1 MNSNSQREQSLFE
14 AALDYADL
22 AERRAFLDG
31 ACGTDKALRER
42 IEQLLGLSKSA
53 DAFFTGCAPA
63 LEEAAASANP
73 VEIPSAAR
81 SALEPEP
88 RESSRFGPYK
98 LLEKLGEGG
107 CGVVYMAEQEQPVR
121 RRVALKLIKV
131 GMDTR
136 SVVARF
142 EAEGQA
148 LALMEHPNIA
158 KVFDAGATES
168 GRPYL
173 VMELVRGIP
182 ITEYCDQHKLSTQDR
197 LGLFIKV
204 CWAIQHAHQKGII
217 HRDLKPS
224 NILVTVNDG
233 VAVPKVIDF
242 GIAKAISFKLTDK
255 TLFTQFQ
262 ALVGTPAYLSPEQAD
277 MSSVDVDTRSD
288 IYSLGVLL
296 YELLVG
302 QTPFD
307 PKEALRDGLD
317 ALRKTIREKE
327 AVKPSTRL
335 KTMSAVE
342 QTTMAQRRR
351 TEGPKLIHQ
360 LRGDLDWIVMKC
372 LEKDR
377 ARRYETANGL
387 AMDVQRHLTSE
398 PVLARPPSRRY
409 RLQKL
414 VRRNRLVF
422 LSGAA
427 VAAALLLGAI
437 VSTVLWR
444 SEARL
449 RKEAELR
456 EKGSR
461 LGLLVTDRRFEEADK
476 LLADL
481 PLDKPSPA
489 LAAVFR
495 GLGDWH
501 ALKGRWSQAAER
513 FASLA
518 KVDQLDDPEL
528 LSSDSP
534 RLAAALLRAG
544 DLPGYEHS
552 RQTAVLSSTPTN
564 LAAQYWAVKVALVL
578 PPEPSLL
585 QSLILPAEIVEKR
598 FPTPEEMRPSPP
610 HGPQWSE
617 ALALL
622 DYRRGRCS
630 EALNWCYRCESYPIH
645 SGSRLATTSV
655 IKAMSNW
662 RLGQYQTAVQ
672 DWTQAH
678 ELVQAK
684 SEQGLDLGSTSPALF
699 PGIMQPEELE
709 SAWYDWEIAGLLLR
723 ECNDLLAESD
733 RSLDTLASPKPQDPA
748 VFRALGEW
756 RAIRGEWEQARKRF
770 EYLRQLQQP
779 PDAASSV
786 DYYDSAITLLKL
798 GDEGGFLRLRDE
810 AFRRFRGTADEAT
823 AQNSLKIGSLRPLDG
838 NSATN
843 LEPFVQI
850 LDRALASAGPI
861 KKGTTTP
868 SSWNLMLLGLL
879 EYRRGH
885 YPAALDL
892 AQRSLDTSAYI
903 ALPTATDRVIRAM
916 SFYKMG
922 NEAAA
927 RAELGRARSLVQSG
941 LNIGFDKW
949 YWREWLFVRLL
960 LQEADGLSK
969 SP

>member
-1 MNSNSQREQSLFE
+1 MDLNSQREQSLFE
-14 AALDYADL
+14 AALDFAD
-22 AERRAFLDG
+22 AAARRAFLDQ

-63 LEEAAASANP
+63 LEEAAADANP
-73 VEIPSAAR
+73 VQIPSAAR
-81 SALEPEP
+81 SVLEPEP
-88 RESSRFGPYK
+88 LESGRIGPYK

-107 CGVVYMAEQEQPVR
+107 CGVVYMAEQERPVR

-131 GMDTR
+131 GMEAR

-148 LALMEHPNIA
+148 LALMDHANIA
-158 KVFDAGATES
+158 KVFDAGATDS

-173 VMELVRGIP
+173 AMELVRGIP
-182 ITEYCDQHKLSTQDR
+182 ITEYCDQHQLSTQDR
-197 LGLFIKV
+197 LELFIKV

-242 GIAKAISFKLTDK
+242 GIAKAMSFKLTDK

-307 PKEALRDGLD
+307 PKEVLRDGLD
-317 ALRKTIREKE
+317 ALRQTIREKE

-335 KTMSAVE
+335 KTMPAVE

-377 ARRYETANGL
+377 GRRYDTANGV
-387 AMDVQRHLTSE
+387 AMDVQRHLASE

-427 VAAALLLGAI
+427 VSAALLLGTI
-437 VSTVLWR
+437 VSTLLWR

-449 RKEAELR
+449 RKEAEWR

-461 LGLLVTDRRFEEADK
+461 IGLLVTERRFEEADK
-476 LLADL
+476 LLAGV
-481 PLDKPSPA
+481 PLDKPSPG
-489 LAAVFR
+489 LAAVLR

-501 ALKGRWSQAAER
+501 ALNRRWSRAAER
-513 FASLA
+513 FASLV
-518 KVDQLDDPEL
+518 KVDQLDDPDL
-528 LSSDSP
+528 LSSDP
-534 RLAAALLRAG
+534 LRLAAALLRAG
-544 DLPGYEHS
+544 DLPGYEQA

-564 LAAQYWAVKVALVL
+564 LAAQYWTIKAALLL
-578 PPEPSLL
+578 PPDPNLL
-585 QSLILPAEIVEKR
+585 QSLILAAGVVEKR

-610 HGPQWSE
+610 NGPQWSE

-622 DYRRGRCS
+622 EYRRGRFS
-630 EALNWCYRCESYPIH
+630 EALNWCYRCDNYPIH
-645 SGSRLATTSV
+645 SGARLTTTSV

-662 RLGQYQTAVQ
+662 RLGQYQTAVL

-684 SEQGLDLGSTSPALF
+684 SQQGLDLETTSAALF

-709 SAWYDWEIAGLLLR
+709 SAWYDWVIAGLLLR
-723 ECNDLLAESD
+723 ECNELMAESD
-733 RSLDTLASPKPQDPA
+733 HSLDTIARPRPQEPT
-748 VFRALGEW
+748 VFRALGQW
-756 RAIRGEWEQARKRF
+756 RAIRGEWEQARKCF
-770 EYLRQLQQP
+770 GYLQQLQQP
-779 PDAASSV
+779 PDAASSL
-786 DYYDSAITLLKL
+786 DYYTGAMTLLRL

-810 AFRRFRGTADEAT
+810 ALGRFRGSADET
-823 AQNSLKIGSLRPLDG
+823 IAQNVMKICLLRPLGG
-838 NSATN
+838 NSATD
-843 LEPFVQI
+843 LEPFVQV

-861 KKGTTTP
+861 KKGTSTP
-868 SSWNLMLLGLL
+868 SSWIP
-879 EYRRGH
+879 R
-885 YPAALDL
+885 
-892 AQRSLDTSAYI
+892 
-903 ALPTATDRVIRAM
+903 
-916 SFYKMG
+916 
-922 NEAAA
+922 
-927 RAELGRARSLVQSG
+927 
-941 LNIGFDKW
+941 
-949 YWREWLFVRLL
+949 
-960 LQEADGLSK
+960 
-969 SP
+969 